1 MLTSLEIRDLRKP
14 ARGVPHEPRTRRS
27 DERPNTAGDVTH
39 TVEAYSVARLL
50 TIVATVERRVEV
62 LRRSVEKMHD
72 ELRTLRHDVDALT
85 RHAARPDVPGRI
97 SLTTLTRQEQRIA
110 VLVADGMSNVEVGAD
125 LSITAETVR
134 GHLKN
139 VFRKFGIHSR
149 WELAY
154 LLSAGSRRSTSSLL
168 TEATAVERGGE
179 PPLDLM

>member
-1 MLTSLEIRDLRKP
+1 MLTGVEIRDVRTS
-14 ARGVPHEPRTRRS
+14 ARGVSHEPRMRRS
-27 DERPNTAGDVTH
+27 EGRSNTASESTN
-39 TVEAYSVARLL
+39 TVEAYSVSRLI

-85 RHAARPDVPGRI
+85 RRVAPPGVPGRI

-110 VLVADGMSNVEVGAD
+110 RLVADGMSNVEVGAE
-125 LSITAETVR
+125 LRITAETVR

-139 VFRKFGIHSR
+139 VFRKFGIRSR

-154 LLSAGSRRSTSSLL
+154 LLSAESWRSTSSLQMG
-168 TEATAVERGGE
+168 ATAAHGGAG
-179 PPLDLM
+179 PPLDVM